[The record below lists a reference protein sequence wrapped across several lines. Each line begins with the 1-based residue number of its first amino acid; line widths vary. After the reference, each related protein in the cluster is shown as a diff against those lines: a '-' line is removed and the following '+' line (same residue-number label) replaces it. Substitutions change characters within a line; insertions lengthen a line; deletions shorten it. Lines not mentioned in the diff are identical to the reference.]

1 MEISLARPLPT
12 GKGYVSQ
19 WFGEHPDWYKKYE
32 LYAHNGIDYAVASGT
47 QILAAHDGTVYNGID
62 PTGYGKWV
70 RIVGPYYQT
79 IYAHL
84 SKVLF
89 AAGAKIVQGQ
99 PLGLSGNTGNS
110 TGPHLHFSIK
120 VNGMRN
126 PGYANWIDPV
136 PFRDI

>member
-19 WFGEHPDWYKKYE
+19 WFGEHPDWYKKYG

-47 QILAAHDGTVYNGID
+47 QVLAAHGGTIYIGND
-62 PTGYGKWV
+62 PSGYGLWV
-70 RIVGPYYQT
+70 RIVGSSFQT
-79 IYAHL
+79 IYGHN
-84 SKVLF
+84 SKFLF
-89 AAGAKIVQGQ
+89 AAGDKVELGQ
-99 PLGLSGNTGNS
+99 PIALSGNTGNS
-110 TGPHLHFSIK
+110 TGPHVHFSIK

-136 PFRDI
+136 PFRDV